1 MAQIC
6 KDLNELCVFDYSQ
19 DIPGLIS
26 LIDAQRNL
34 ESLSFN
40 CYNKKGMCEEIGK
53 ALARKGCTIKY
64 LFLYHSIDI
73 ISHSFL
79 TSLINIKELYI
90 RCNNGSYEGIK
101 ELQKYLAISNF
112 PNLQFLKFVSISCAC
127 YKELAMLIEKTE
139 GNILDVSVNTS
150 NKFVNNT
157 EMLLKILI
165 FGQ

>member
-1 MAQIC
+1 MC
-6 KDLNELCVFDYSQ
+6 FDYSQ

-40 CYNKKGMCEEIGK
+40 CYNRKETCEEIGK

-64 LFLYHSIDI
+64 LFLYNFIDI

-90 RCNNGSYEGIK
+90 LYNNGSYEGTK

-112 PNLQFLKFVSISCAC
+112 TDLQLLSISCAC